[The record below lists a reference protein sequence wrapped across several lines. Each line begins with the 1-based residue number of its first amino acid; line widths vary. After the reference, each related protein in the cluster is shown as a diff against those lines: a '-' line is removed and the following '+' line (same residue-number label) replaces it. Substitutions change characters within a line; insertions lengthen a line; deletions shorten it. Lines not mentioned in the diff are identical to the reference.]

1 MGTMAPSLPLDPRQ
15 RAMLQEM
22 GVRLWLPEAGAN
34 AQAPS
39 AQRTGSAGTTVPGPA
54 ASNLHRST
62 AAPTP
67 ARPTA
72 APSAAVPTP
81 ASPAPSTHATTE
93 QAVLQEPRTLYPDA
107 NPALCPP
114 ALGPAWLLVAEGVH
128 GSAALADQA
137 GRLLDNMLRALGLH
151 QHPQVALCTLDQ
163 APSGAEGTGVDN
175 ALAEVVARL
184 APAVVL
190 VMGRVAVR
198 HCLGRSEPLGQLRGQ
213 PFTLAGV
220 PAVVTFDAPVLLRS
234 PHLKP
239 AAWEDLCRARALAA
253 AAAQ

>member
-1 MGTMAPSLPLDPRQ
+1 M
-15 RAMLQEM
+15 
-22 GVRLWLPEAGAN
+22 
-34 AQAPS
+34 
-39 AQRTGSAGTTVPGPA
+39 
-54 ASNLHRST
+54 
-62 AAPTP
+62 P

-81 ASPAPSTHATTE
+81 ASPAHSTHATTE

-163 APSGAEGTGVDN
+163 APSGAEGNGVDD
-175 ALAEVVARL
+175 ALTEVVATSRM
-184 APAVVL
+184 APPAKLSGSSLPRTRSASVIA
-190 VMGRVAVR
+190 GRR
-198 HCLGRSEPLGQLRGQ
+198 PPRP
-213 PFTLAGV
+213 
-220 PAVVTFDAPVLLRS
+220 
-234 PHLKP
+234 
-239 AAWEDLCRARALAA
+239 
-253 AAAQ
+253 